1 MLLRRAILALPLLLS
16 VAGAEPVQPLKRGDP
31 QDPLN
36 HYGWLRELA
45 GSCWQGTADG
55 KPEDVRC
62 FETQFGIV
70 LRQTQEKEVEL
81 GTKKVPLKTDAV
93 LAWDAVTGNIEIFSW
108 SSDGSFRTGEATLFK
123 GAYRFLERTR
133 DGKAPEVRTI
143 WRRPSPATFE
153 ISLERTD
160 GTRWYDVKVVTY
172 ERVKK

>member
-1 MLLRRAILALPLLLS
+1 MHLRRILLLLPLLAS
-16 VAGAEPVQPLKRGDP
+16 AAAAEPLQPLKRGDP

-70 LRQTQEKEVEL
+70 LRETIEKEVEL
-81 GTKKVPLKTDAV
+81 GKKKTVLKTDVV
-93 LAWDAVTGNIEIFSW
+93 LPWDPVTGNIEIFSW
-108 SSDGSFRTGEATLFK
+108 SSDGSFRTGEATLWK
-123 GAYRFLERTR
+123 GAYRFQDRTR
-133 DGKAPEVRTI
+133 DGKPPETRTI
-143 WRRPSPATFE
+143 WRRPSPTTFE
-153 ISLERTD
+153 ISLERSD

-172 ERVKK
+172 ERVKR